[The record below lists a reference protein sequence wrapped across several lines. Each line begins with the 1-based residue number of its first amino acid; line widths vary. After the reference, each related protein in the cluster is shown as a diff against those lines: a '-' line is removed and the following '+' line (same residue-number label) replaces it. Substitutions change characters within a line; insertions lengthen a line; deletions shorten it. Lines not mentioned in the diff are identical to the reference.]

1 MNRKQMR
8 LLRFLFIILLLLL
21 AVFLVLSS
29 DRFHSLPYSNDP
41 IPNTEHSPTE
51 DPEQFGQ
58 NTPDSEPTT
67 PDITPTS
74 VPPVAK
80 PADLF
85 DVTGSNPHTTLF
97 HIVRTGNTITT
108 DGINYSNYFNGVKT
122 LYLDNS
128 EITFSDH
135 GYYTVTGADRVPHTY
150 RISDYADFTELF
162 SGLSSATEG
171 NWFFLGA
178 LETKDYLYVAYDFWS
193 VDELT
198 LFFRMDKTGH
208 DAVLVYATNY
218 NEKQNEGIFAAAN
231 EYIFYIYTTR
241 DTVTGATEASL
252 IQAEPDGSKSGIL
265 LPLPDGYSAKNLTL
279 ADDALFFFVTD
290 PQGTTALVRMDTL
303 TQKLTYVAEKS
314 RATDY
319 LFLHKNFAIVGKS
332 GSSLVLYDLTT
343 CEEVLIPL
351 GDAASQSLALPIC
364 NESQAYLQYFRWN
377 ANSDTT
383 LLRLDVDN
391 KVAEPLVLQKNDLCY
406 VSGITD
412 DFLYAESEGGYRKF
426 PLP

>member
-29 DRFHSLPYSNDP
+29 DRFRSLPYSGDP
-41 IPNTEHSPTE
+41 IPNTEHSPMS
-51 DPEQFGQ
+51 DLEQF
-58 NTPDSEPTT
+58 EPTDPLSGTAT
-67 PDITPTS
+67 PVLTPSPT
-74 VPPVAK
+74 PPAAK

-97 HIVRTGNTITT
+97 HIVRTGSAVTT
-108 DGINYSNYFNGVKT
+108 EGINYSNYFNGVKT
-122 LYLDNS
+122 LYLTDS
-128 EITFSDH
+128 EITFSDN
-135 GYYTVTGADRVPHTY
+135 GYYTVTDADRVPHTY
-150 RISDYADFTELF
+150 RISDYADLSELF
-162 SGLSSATEG
+162 SGLSSVTEG

-193 VDELT
+193 ADELT
-198 LFFRMDKTGH
+198 LFFRMEKNGQG
-208 DAVLVYATNY
+208 AVLVYATHY
-218 NEKQNEGIFAAAN
+218 NEQQNEGIFAAAN

-265 LPLPDGYSAKNLTL
+265 LPLPDGYSAQHLTL
-279 ADDALFFFVTD
+279 ADNALFFFVTD

-303 TQKLTYVAEKS
+303 TQELTYVTEKS

-319 LFLHKNFAIVGKS
+319 LFLHKDFAIVGKS
-332 GSSLVLYDLTT
+332 GTSLVLYNLKT
-343 CEEVLIPL
+343 CEELLIPL
-351 GDAASQSLALPIC
+351 GDAASQSLALPVC
-364 NESQAYLQYFRWN
+364 NEAQAYLQYFRWN
-377 ANSDTT
+377 ANADTT
-383 LLRLDVDN
+383 LLRLDIET
-391 KVAEPLVLQKNDLCY
+391 KTATPLVLQKNALCY

-412 DFLYAESEGGYRKF
+412 DFLYAESDGGYRKF